1 MALLDSTTRSSA
13 FAEVQPPP
21 RTLLP
26 SLQVAMLVSVA
37 PFGRVT
43 VSPVTI
49 WYPATGAAVGRVIGA
64 SCLKPLSAR
73 SGPSPAIAGVW
84 KEAAIR
90 APVIAAVAQANTC
103 FDEIIVLSFL

>member
-1 MALLDSTTRSSA
+1 
-13 FAEVQPPP
+13 
-21 RTLLP
+21 
-26 SLQVAMLVSVA
+26 MLVSVV

-64 SCLKPLSAR
+64 SYLGLSAR

-84 KEAAIR
+84 KDAAMR
-90 APVIAAVAQANTC
+90 APVSAAVAQANTC
-103 FDEIIVLSFL
+103 FGEIIVLSFL